1 MPLRDITMLS
11 SEEASTQNRCEKL
24 TRYKSSVIDGKVGT
38 LLVRHFLHELET
50 YLGLSNPSHPPEETG
65 ASSCS
70 SVSNL
75 MSKYHLKFIKYILS
89 SSKERSGIGLLSY
102 GDVYPLSTNISR
114 ENTDIILSIE
124 LVLKS

>member
-1 MPLRDITMLS
+1 MLS

-65 ASSCS
+65 AS
-70 SVSNL
+70 
-75 MSKYHLKFIKYILS
+75 
-89 SSKERSGIGLLSY
+89 
-102 GDVYPLSTNISR
+102 
-114 ENTDIILSIE
+114 
-124 LVLKS
+124 